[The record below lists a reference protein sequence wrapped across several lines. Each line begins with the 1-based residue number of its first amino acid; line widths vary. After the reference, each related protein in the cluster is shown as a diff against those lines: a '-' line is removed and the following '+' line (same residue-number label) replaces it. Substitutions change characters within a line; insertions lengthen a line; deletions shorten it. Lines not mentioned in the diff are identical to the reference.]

1 MARKRYKAEE
11 ISRSDRIAEVDSS
24 INELCSACQRSADT
38 GC

>member
-1 MARKRYKAEE
+1 VQGFL
-11 ISRSDRIAEVDSS
+11 IASALHWLENLDSS